1 MPGMRYLARALVV
14 LVAACG
20 QASVE
25 SGATTTSPPA
35 TAPPAVATP
44 QNSRPVELPVVIQD
58 CTTPQIGF
66 APLCEAYELV
76 QEWHMDRPID
86 PESLASAALDGLQ
99 AFTTETTQ
107 QPPRTLFCAIPDPA
121 FSGLCDEL
129 ARRMGEEA
137 IPVGEAIEAA
147 VLAMGDTGLE
157 QFSYYV
163 PPELVGSYR
172 LNGVVG
178 GLGILLDA
186 TDAAG
191 SKCVRITASCPLEI
205 VFVLEENAGEKAGL
219 EAGDRITG
227 VDGEPVDG
235 LGFVDTAT
243 RLAGDET
250 GVVEI
255 EIERNDQKLDLTI
268 ERAPLVVPT
277 VEIDVPRSGI
287 GYIRIPDFESDMPDL
302 VHEGL
307 SELMQEP
314 IDRLVVDLRDNPG
327 GFLHAAIDVAT
338 EFIDRGPVVETI
350 GPEEAFEYDARE
362 GGLATQLEIAVLVN
376 AGTASAAEIL
386 AAALRDRR
394 GALIIGEPTFGKD
407 AVQIAFELN
416 NGGEFNVAIARWL
429 SPNGTTVAGT
439 GILPDRSV
447 QLLRT
452 MTRVEL
458 ADLAFSGS

>member
-1 MPGMRYLARALVV
+1 MRNLVATLLM
-14 LVAACG
+14 LVAAC
-20 QASVE
+20 AETVVE
-25 SGATTTSPPA
+25 PGSTTSSSPTTTTTVATTQTGP
-35 TAPPAVATP
+35 
-44 QNSRPVELPVVIQD
+44 PVEVPVEIQD
-58 CTTPQIGF
+58 CATPQIGF

-76 QEWHMDRPID
+76 QEWHMDRPLD
-86 PESLASAALDGLQ
+86 PEALATAALDGLRT
-99 AFTTETTQ
+99 FTTEETEA
-107 QPPRTLFCAIPDPA
+107 PPRTLFCAIPDSA
-121 FSGLCDEL
+121 FADLCHEL
-129 ARRMGEEA
+129 ARRMAGEA
-137 IPVGEAIEAA
+137 IPVAEAIEAS
-147 VLAMGDTGLE
+147 VLSMGDTGLE

-186 TDAAG
+186 RDAAG
-191 SKCVRITASCPLEI
+191 SKCVRITASCPLQI
-205 VFVLEENAGEKAGL
+205 VFVLEENAGAEAGL
-219 EAGDRITG
+219 EAGDRIVE

-250 GVVEI
+250 GIVEM
-255 EIERNDQKLDLTI
+255 EVERNGEALDLVI

-277 VEIDVPRSGI
+277 VEIDVPRSGV
-287 GYIRIPDFESDMPDL
+287 GYIRIPDFEFDVPDL
-302 VHEGL
+302 VHDGL
-307 SELMQEP
+307 MELTQEP

-327 GFLHAAIDVAT
+327 GYLDAAIDIAS
-338 EFIDRGPVVETI
+338 EFIEGGTVVETT
-350 GPEEAFEYDARE
+350 GPEEDFEYSAGE
-362 GGLATQLEIAVLVN
+362 GGLATRLQIAVIVN

-429 SPNGTTVAGT
+429 SPNGTSVAGT
-439 GILPDRSV
+439 GIVPDRTV
-447 QLLRT
+447 QLAPATPRD
-452 MTRVEL
+452 EL
-458 ADLAFSGS
+458 ADLAFGS